1 MIVTYKQIIK
11 DSIEL
16 ANHIKN
22 NYVNRAKEYKAI
34 HGIPA
39 GGIATAVVM
48 AHVLNIDNIL
58 SAEDYKNY
66 ENKSEVLVVDD
77 LVDSGA
83 TLKKFSES
91 DCAVVY
97 KKPHSPQPTYY
108 YKDIESGWV
117 EFPHEKD
124 KAGILDH
131 IIRVFSYI
139 DVQLSDEE
147 QQLVIQ
153 LLNKIKNK

>member
-1 MIVTYKQIIK
+1 MIITYKKIIQ
-11 DSIEL
+11 DSKEL
-16 ANHIKN
+16 AKLINK
-22 NYVNRAKEYKAI
+22 KYKAI

-48 AHVLNIDNIL
+48 AQELNIDNIL
-58 SAEDYKNY
+58 SVEDYKNY
-66 ENKSEVLVVDD
+66 KNKQEVLVVDD
-77 LVDSGA
+77 LIDSGE
-83 TLKKFSES
+83 TLKKYIQS

-97 KKPHSPQPTYY
+97 KKPHSPELKYHL
-108 YKDIESGWV
+108 KDIGSEWV

-139 DVQLSDEE
+139 DIRLDDNE
-147 QQLVIQ
+147 QQLMIQ
-153 LLNKIKNK
+153 ILNKIKN